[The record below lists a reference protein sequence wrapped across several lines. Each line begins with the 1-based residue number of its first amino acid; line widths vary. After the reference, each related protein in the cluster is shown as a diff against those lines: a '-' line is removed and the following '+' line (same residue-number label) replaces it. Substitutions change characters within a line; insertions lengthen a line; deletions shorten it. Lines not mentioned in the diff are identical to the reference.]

1 MNLEQIIK
9 KIESNK
15 EVLSSM
21 PQNNSKNIEKYN
33 LYVNDLKAGD
43 RILLIDD
50 VVSTGGTLINLIKG
64 LRQIGVDIVTCI
76 AVIDKGEGKLIV
88 EKETGCKVD
97 TIVKLHVDKGKVV
110 IDKIIG
116 E

>member
-1 MNLEQIIK
+1 M
-9 KIESNK
+9 
-15 EVLSSM
+15 
-21 PQNNSKNIEKYN
+21 
-33 LYVNDLKAGD
+33 
-43 RILLIDD
+43 
-50 VVSTGGTLINLIKG
+50 
-64 LRQIGVDIVTCI
+64 DIVTCI